1 MSKYSKTFLE
11 TSTEFFSD
19 KLRAPAI
26 RALRLK
32 AMKTR
37 KLLLMK
43 RWNPGAFNVGSSQ
56 VNPLKN
62 KKGNK
67 AFFNAYREILLNV
80 FRTQRKEGYNRADFV
95 HANVHRANQL
105 SKTLGPVLD
114 VKTQKKGFKNKKEYT
129 SDVVLLHKETAKFSQ
144 RFYPVGKAVFPSYG
158 IIRVTTVSNNCFV
171 GITDVWGKSYAHGST
186 GSISDKTMKV
196 LSQPAFQLGMKM
208 ARKAMQGG
216 MKTFLLVMGGPG
228 KSAGA
233 AQGGIMKVVQRHWK
247 AARKENLL
255 PTFKR
260 AGTIFLKSIPHNG
273 CRLPARRRKRRKT
286 KVRPLKVG
294 KF

>member
-80 FRTQRKEGYNRADFV
+80 FRTQRKEGYNRADL
-95 HANVHRANQL
+95 L

-114 VKTQKKGFKNKKEYT
+114 VKTQKKGFKNKKDKT

>member
-1 MSKYSKTFLE
+1 MSKYSKTSLE

-114 VKTQKKGFKNKKEYT
+114 VKTQKKGFKNKK
-129 SDVVLLHKETAKFSQ
+129 DK
-144 RFYPVGKAVFPSYG
+144 
-158 IIRVTTVSNNCFV
+158 IIFC
-171 GITDVWGKSYAHGST
+171 W
-186 GSISDKTMKV
+186 
-196 LSQPAFQLGMKM
+196 
-208 ARKAMQGG
+208 
-216 MKTFLLVMGGPG
+216 
-228 KSAGA
+228 
-233 AQGGIMKVVQRHWK
+233 
-247 AARKENLL
+247 
-255 PTFKR
+255 
-260 AGTIFLKSIPHNG
+260 
-273 CRLPARRRKRRKT
+273 
-286 KVRPLKVG
+286 
-294 KF
+294 

>member
-1 MSKYSKTFLE
+1 MSTYSKTSLE
-11 TSTEFFSD
+11 TSTEFFSN

-32 AMKTR
+32 AMKIR

-43 RWNPGAFNVGSSQ
+43 RWNPKALHVDCSSQ
-56 VNPLKN
+56 VNFLKN
-62 KKGNK
+62 KKK
-67 AFFNAYREILLNV
+67 AFLKTYVYILDHVCKNQ
-80 FRTQRKEGYNRADFV
+80 FKEKHTHDDFTRA
-95 HANVHRANQL
+95 NLHRANQM
-105 SKTLGPVLD
+105 SKTLGPVLN
-114 VKTQKKGFKNKKEYT
+114 VKTQKKGFTKKKEKKYN
-129 SDVVLLHKETAKFSQ
+129 VVLLHKETAKFSQ
-144 RFYPVGKAVFPSYG
+144 RFIPVGKAVFPSYG

-186 GSISDKTMKV
+186 GSLSDKNMKV
-196 LSQPAFQLGMKM
+196 FSQPAFQLGMKM
-208 ARKAMQGG
+208 AMKAMQGG

-233 AQGGIMKVVQRHWK
+233 VQGGIMKVVQRHWK